1 MKKKTKTNKQQ
12 QKKNHKNDINS
23 REFIVLLA
31 RTQI

>member
-1 MKKKTKTNKQQ
+1 MRKKQKQINNNKKK
-12 QKKNHKNDINS
+12 HKNDINS